1 MRCVVHR
8 EGAVVVSFLLKAVA
22 ISLSGVMAPGPM
34 TVATITESARR
45 RHAGVWLS
53 LGHGMVELPLIVLI
67 VVGGG
72 VLFKIA
78 AVRAGIGLVGGGF
91 LLFFGAHL
99 LMSLSEVVR
108 AATGATGGP
117 AGRHP
122 FWTGVVLTGGNPYF
136 LLWWA
141 TIGLSLVAQAA
152 DLGVMAFALFALIHW
167 LCDVVW
173 LEALSLAGH
182 KGAGL
187 LSESTQKK
195 ILVIC
200 AVVLIVF
207 GGLFLYDAGEGLI
220 ALAIGG

>member
-45 RHAGVWLS
+45 RHAGIWIS
-53 LGHGMVELPLIVLI
+53 LGHGVVEIPLIVLI
-67 VVGGG
+67 VIGGG
-72 VLFKIA
+72 VLFRIA

-91 LLFFGAHL
+91 LLFFGAQL
-99 LMSLSEVVR
+99 LMGLDAVVS
-108 AATGATGGP
+108 AANGAAP
-117 AGRHP
+117 SGRHP
-122 FWTGVVLTGGNPYF
+122 FWTGVILTGGNPYF

-141 TIGLSLVAQAA
+141 TIGLTLVADAA
-152 DLGVMAFALFALIHW
+152 DLGVTAFALFALVHW

-187 LSESTQKK
+187 LSESKQKK
-195 ILVIC
+195 VLAIC
-200 AVVLIVF
+200 AVVLLVF
-207 GGLFLYDAGEGLI
+207 GGLFLYDAGAALI